1 VSQATTSLPSAV
13 IRKYAGPFSGMVAHV
28 VQRLTGV
35 LLLLYLLLHV
45 HTVAQLSAGPAA
57 FDRAVAG
64 FQNPFFHVLEIA
76 LLGIV
81 ILHALNGIRL
91 TLLDLGVGHR
101 RQRQLFWVW
110 TIGLGLVLFLAG
122 AIPMF
127 MASVL
132 RR

>member
-1 VSQATTSLPSAV
+1 MSKATASLASAV
-13 IRKYAGPFSGMVAHV
+13 VRKYMGPFSGMVAHV
-28 VQRLTGV
+28 IQRGTGI

-57 FDRAVAG
+57 FDRAVAA

-76 LLGIV
+76 LLGVV

-91 TLLDLGVGHR
+91 TLLDLGVAHR
-101 RQRQLFWVW
+101 HQRQLFWVW
-110 TIGLGLVLFLAG
+110 TVGLGLVLFLAG

-127 MASVL
+127 LASVL
-132 RR
+132 GR